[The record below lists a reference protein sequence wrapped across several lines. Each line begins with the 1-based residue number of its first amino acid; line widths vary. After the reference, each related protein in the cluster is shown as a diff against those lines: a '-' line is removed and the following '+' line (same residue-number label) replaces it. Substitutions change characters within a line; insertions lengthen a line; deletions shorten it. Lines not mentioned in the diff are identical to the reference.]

1 MLRSM
6 IALTL
11 VAAATAVSAQNRN
24 GRADF
29 GQPADAWCADAS
41 RGNSRERVSCD
52 VREETLTVSSLDVD
66 TGGNGG
72 IRVRGAGGSA
82 SHVRFRIVAHGRA
95 EADAQDLLKEIQIS
109 TNDGRVRVTGPRN
122 RDGNGWS
129 VDVEIESP
137 REMPLTLNTSNGGIE
152 IEGVGGRTRF
162 ETANGGVSLTN
173 VAGDVRG
180 RTTNGGLSVRL
191 DGQRWEGTGLDVE
204 TTNGGVSMTL
214 PGGYNAN
221 LSAETSNGGLDIDFP
236 VTVQGQLTRINH
248 RIDTTLGSGGP
259 PIRVRT
265 VNGGVKIAS
274 R

>member
-1 MLRSM
+1 MVRSM
-6 IALTL
+6 IVLTL
-11 VAAATAVSAQNRN
+11 VAATTGLSAQNGN

-41 RGNSRERVSCD
+41 RGNNRERVSCD

-72 IRVRGAGGSA
+72 IRVRGTGGSA
-82 SHVRFRIVAHGRA
+82 SHVRFRIVAHGRS
-95 EADAQDLLKEIQIS
+95 EADAQDLLKEIEVTT
-109 TNDGRVRVTGPRN
+109 TNGQVRARGPRN

-137 REMPLTLNTSNGGIE
+137 REMPLTLNTANGGIA
-152 IEGVGGRTRF
+152 IDGISGRTRF

-180 RTTNGGLSVRL
+180 RTTNGGLTVRL
-191 DGQRWEGTGLDVE
+191 DGQRWEGAGLDVE
-204 TTNGGVSMTL
+204 TTNGGVQMTL
-214 PGGYNAN
+214 PGGYNAS
-221 LSAETSNGGLDIDFP
+221 LSAETQNGGLDIDFP
-236 VTVQGQLTRINH
+236 VTVQGTLTGINH
-248 RIDTTLGSGGP
+248 RINTTLGSGGP

-265 VNGGVKIAS
+265 VNGGVKIAQ

>member
-11 VAAATAVSAQNRN
+11 LAATAGLSAQSRN
-24 GRADF
+24 GRGDF

-41 RGNSRERVSCD
+41 RGNNRDRVACD
-52 VREETLTVSSLDVD
+52 VRDETLTVTSLDVD

-72 IRVRGAGGSA
+72 IRVRGTGGSA

-137 REMPLTLNTSNGGIE
+137 RAQPLTLNTANGGIE
-152 IEGVGGRTRF
+152 IEGVTGRTRF
-162 ETANGGVSLTN
+162 DTANGGVSLVN

-180 RTTNGGLSVRL
+180 RTTNGGLNVRL
-191 DGQRWEGTGLDVE
+191 EGQRWEGAGLDVE
-204 TTNGGVSMTL
+204 TTNGGVQMTL

-221 LSAETSNGGLDIDFP
+221 LSAETTNGGLDIDFP
-236 VTVQGQLTRINH
+236 VTVQGRLTSINH
-248 RIDTTLGSGGP
+248 RINTTLGSGGP
-259 PIRVRT
+259 PIHVRT
-265 VNGGVKIAS
+265 VNGAVKIAS